1 MEAIRRSSAVWATG
15 RWYRN
20 SWLHTFIST
29 ITRGDARPTARSA
42 LWLYPQLVT
51 WFHVGFSLKQATSEW
66 GRLVD
71 ATFCFHKVSHGR
83 SHLGQLVPLTR
94 WRSRCS
100 AAICL
105 LTGEQGGGGPV
116 SMTFTW
122 VVQWILQAPSAWV
135 HARWT
140 QHSNHTE
147 PRRRGVFEGS
157 RQPTGRQSP
166 ELVHPTT
173 QRGTHPSRK
182 QDKVYVLKSTTTLQD
197 FR

>member
-29 ITRGDARPTARSA
+29 ITREDARRKARST

-51 WFHVGFSLKQATSEW
+51 WVHVGFSLKQATSEW
-66 GRLVD
+66 GWLVE
-71 ATFCFHKVSHGR
+71 ATFCFHKVSHRR

-105 LTGEQGGGGPV
+105 LTGEQGRGRPA

-140 QHSNHTE
+140 QHSNPGDVECLKAADKQLEGSSLRNKARVCPSKHTE
-147 PRRRGVFEGS
+147 G
-157 RQPTGRQSP
+157 
-166 ELVHPTT
+166 HPTE
-173 QRGTHPSRK
+173 
-182 QDKVYVLKSTTTLQD
+182 
-197 FR
+197 